1 METIRVTR
9 RELIATKKRIK
20 TADRGLQLLKMKRS
34 SLILE
39 FFELAKQVRDM
50 KTDLK
55 GLQSKCRE
63 SIEIADALSGR
74 ITIERVAQ
82 EQSEK
87 MASLKA
93 RNVMGLVIP
102 NININENIDILSKN
116 DSITVPTPVYDA
128 KNLYSQFLSMLIEI
142 AEKETAMRKLLNE
155 VYKLNRRTN
164 SIENVIIPRWGMK
177 IKYIKQSLDD
187 MERDRLVSIKF
198 IKKLHTQHGTN

>member
-9 RELIATKKRIK
+9 RELIETKRKIK
-20 TADRGLQLLKMKRS
+20 TAGRGLQLLKMKRS

-39 FFELAKQVRDM
+39 FFELAKQVQSM

-55 GLQSKCRE
+55 RAMDKSRE
-63 SIEIADALSGR
+63 SLEIAEALSGR

-87 MASLKA
+87 LASLKA

-102 NININENIDILSKN
+102 NINMNETIDVLQKS
-116 DSITVPTPVYDA
+116 DSLTIPTPVYDA
-128 KNLYSQFLSMLIEI
+128 KNMYSAFLSMLIEI
-142 AEKETAMRKLLNE
+142 AEKETAMRNLLNE
-155 VYKLNRRTN
+155 IYKLNRRTN
-164 SIENVIIPRWGMK
+164 SIENVIIPRWEAK

-198 IKKLHTQHGTN
+198 IKRLHSNGIA

>member
-1 METIRVTR
+1 M
-9 RELIATKKRIK
+9 
-20 TADRGLQLLKMKRS
+20 
-34 SLILE
+34 
-39 FFELAKQVRDM
+39 
-50 KTDLK
+50 
-55 GLQSKCRE
+55 
-63 SIEIADALSGR
+63 SGR

-102 NININENIDILSKN
+102 NINMNENIDILSKN
-116 DSITVPTPVYDA
+116 DSVTIPTPIYDA

-155 VYKLNRRTN
+155 IYKLNRRTN
-164 SIENVIIPRWGMK
+164 SIENVIIPRWQEK

-198 IKKLHTQHGTN
+198 IKKLHS

>member
-1 METIRVTR
+1 METNIRVTR
-9 RELIATKKRIK
+9 RELIETKRKIK
-20 TADRGLQLLKMKRS
+20 TAGRGLQLLKMKRS

-39 FFELAKQVRDM
+39 FFELAKQVEGM
-50 KTDLK
+50 KTNLK
-55 GLQSKCRE
+55 KFMDRSRE
-63 SIEIADALSGR
+63 SLEIAEALSGR

-87 MASLKA
+87 MANLKA

-102 NININENIDILSKN
+102 AININANIDVMSES
-116 DSITVPTPVYDA
+116 DSLTIPTPVYDA
-128 KNLYSQFLSMLIEI
+128 KSMYSSFLSMLIEI
-142 AEKETAMRKLLNE
+142 AEKETAMRNLLNE

-164 SIENVIIPRWGMK
+164 SIENIIIPRWEAK

-198 IKKLHTQHGTN
+198 IKKLHE

>member
-9 RELIATKKRIK
+9 RELIETKRKIK

-39 FFELAKQVRDM
+39 FFELVKQVQSM

-55 GLQSKCRE
+55 KVMDRSRE
-63 SIEIADALSGR
+63 SIEIAEALSGR

-87 MASLKA
+87 LASLKA
-93 RNVMGLVIP
+93 RNVMGLLIP
-102 NININENIDILSKN
+102 NINMNETVDVLSKS
-116 DSITVPTPVYDA
+116 DSLTIPTPVYDA
-128 KNLYSQFLSMLIEI
+128 KNMYSSFLSMLIEI
-142 AEKETAMRKLLNE
+142 AEKETAMRNLLNE
-155 VYKLNRRTN
+155 IYKLNRRTN
-164 SIENVIIPRWGMK
+164 SIENVIMPRWNAK

-198 IKKLHTQHGTN
+198 IKRLHS

>member
-9 RELIATKKRIK
+9 RELIETKRKIK
-20 TADRGLQLLKMKRS
+20 TANRGLQLLKMKRS

-39 FFELAKQVRDM
+39 FFELAKQVQSM

-55 GLQSKCRE
+55 RFMDRSRE
-63 SIEIADALSGR
+63 SLEIAEALSGR

-87 MASLKA
+87 LASLKA

-102 NININENIDILSKN
+102 NINVNETIDVLSKS
-116 DSITVPTPVYDA
+116 DSLTIPTPVYDA
-128 KNLYSQFLSMLIEI
+128 KNMYSSFLSMLIEI
-142 AEKETAMRKLLNE
+142 AEKETAMRNLLNE
-155 VYKLNRRTN
+155 IYKLNRRTN
-164 SIENVIIPRWGMK
+164 SIENVIIPRWEAK

-198 IKKLHTQHGTN
+198 IKRLHS

>member
-1 METIRVTR
+1 METNIRVTR
-9 RELIATKKRIK
+9 RELIETKRKIK
-20 TADRGLQLLKMKRS
+20 TAGRGLQLLKMKRS

-39 FFELAKQVRDM
+39 FFELAKKVQSM

-55 GLQSKCRE
+55 KFMDRSRE
-63 SIEIADALSGR
+63 SLEIAEALSGR

-87 MASLKA
+87 LASLKA

-102 NININENIDILSKN
+102 NINVNETLDVLSKS
-116 DSITVPTPVYDA
+116 DSLTIPTPVYDA
-128 KNLYSQFLSMLIEI
+128 KNMYSSFLSMLIEI
-142 AEKETAMRKLLNE
+142 AEKETAMRNLLNE
-155 VYKLNRRTN
+155 IYKLNRRTN
-164 SIENVIIPRWGMK
+164 SIENVIIPRWEAK

-198 IKKLHTQHGTN
+198 IKRLHG

>member
-9 RELIATKKRIK
+9 RELSETKRKIK
-20 TADRGLQLLKMKRS
+20 TAERGLQLLKMKRS

-39 FFELAKQVRDM
+39 FFELAKQVQSM

-55 GLQSKCRE
+55 KFMDKSRE
-63 SIEIADALSGR
+63 SIEIAEALSGR

-87 MASLKA
+87 LASLKA
-93 RNVMGLVIP
+93 RNVMGLLIP
-102 NININENIDILSKN
+102 NINMNETIDVLSKS
-116 DSITVPTPVYDA
+116 DSLTIPTPVYDA
-128 KNLYSQFLSMLIEI
+128 KNMYSSFLSMLIEI
-142 AEKETAMRKLLNE
+142 AEKETAMRNLLNE
-155 VYKLNRRTN
+155 IYKLNRRTN
-164 SIENVIIPRWGMK
+164 SIENVIMPRWNAK

-198 IKKLHTQHGTN
+198 IKRLHS

>member
-9 RELIATKKRIK
+9 RELIETKRRIK
-20 TADRGLQLLKMKRS
+20 TASRGLQLLKMKKS

-39 FFELAKQVRDM
+39 FFELAKQVQSM
-50 KTDLK
+50 KVDLN
-55 GLQSKCRE
+55 GLRRRSRE
-63 SIEIADALSGR
+63 SIEIAEALSGR

-102 NININENIDILSKN
+102 NIKMNENLDILGSN
-116 DSITVPTPVYDA
+116 DSITIPTPVYDA
-128 KNLYSQFLSMLIEI
+128 KSLYSQFLTMLIEI

-155 VYKLNRRTN
+155 IYKLNRRTN
-164 SIENVIIPRWGMK
+164 SIENVIIPRWQRK
-177 IKYIKQSLDD
+177 VKYIKQSLDD

-198 IKKLHTQHGTN
+198 IKNLNK

>member
-116 DSITVPTPVYDA
+116 DSITIPTPVYDA

-164 SIENVIIPRWGMK
+164 SIENVIIPRWEMK

>member
-1 METIRVTR
+1 METNIRVTR
-9 RELIATKKRIK
+9 RELIETKRKIK
-20 TADRGLQLLKMKRS
+20 TAGRGLQLLKMKRS

-39 FFELAKQVRDM
+39 FFELAKQVQSM

-55 GLQSKCRE
+55 KTMDKSRE
-63 SIEIADALSGR
+63 SIEIAEALSGR

-87 MASLKA
+87 LANLKA

-102 NININENIDILSKN
+102 NINIKENMDILSKS
-116 DSITVPTPVYDA
+116 DSVTVPTPVYDA
-128 KNLYSQFLSMLIEI
+128 KNMYSSFFMMLIEI
-142 AEKETAMRKLLNE
+142 AEKETAMRNLLNE
-155 VYKLNRRTN
+155 IYKLNRRTN
-164 SIENVIIPRWGMK
+164 SIENVIIPRWQTK

-198 IKKLHTQHGTN
+198 IKKLHS

>member
-1 METIRVTR
+1 METVRVTR
-9 RELIATKKRIK
+9 RELIETKRKIK

-39 FFELAKQVRDM
+39 FFELAKQVQSM

-55 GLQSKCRE
+55 KFMDRSRE
-63 SIEIADALSGR
+63 SIEIAEALSGR

-87 MASLKA
+87 LASLKA
-93 RNVMGLVIP
+93 RNVMGLLIP
-102 NININENIDILSKN
+102 NINMNETIDVLSKS
-116 DSITVPTPVYDA
+116 DSLTIPTPVYDA
-128 KNLYSQFLSMLIEI
+128 KNMYSSFLSMLIEI
-142 AEKETAMRKLLNE
+142 AEKETAMRNLLNE
-155 VYKLNRRTN
+155 IYKLNRRTN
-164 SIENVIIPRWGMK
+164 SIENVIIPRWKAK

-198 IKKLHTQHGTN
+198 IKRLHS

>member
-1 METIRVTR
+1 METNIRVTR
-9 RELIATKKRIK
+9 RELIETKRKIK
-20 TADRGLQLLKMKRS
+20 TAGRGLQLLKMKRS

-39 FFELAKQVRDM
+39 FFELAKQVQSM
-50 KTDLK
+50 KTNLK
-55 GLQSKCRE
+55 KFMDKSRE
-63 SIEIADALSGR
+63 SLEIAEALSGR

-102 NININENIDILSKN
+102 NINVNENIDVMSES
-116 DSITVPTPVYDA
+116 DSLTIPTPVYDA
-128 KNLYSQFLSMLIEI
+128 KSMYSSFLSMLIEI
-142 AEKETAMRKLLNE
+142 AEKETAMRNLLNE

-164 SIENVIIPRWGMK
+164 SIENIIIPRWEAK

-198 IKKLHTQHGTN
+198 IKKLHN

>member
-9 RELIATKKRIK
+9 RELIETKKRIK
-20 TADRGLQLLKMKRS
+20 TANRGLQLLKMKRS

-39 FFELAKQVRDM
+39 FFELAKQVQNM

-55 GLQSKCRE
+55 KFMDRSRE
-63 SIEIADALSGR
+63 SLEIAEALSGR

-87 MASLKA
+87 LASLKA

-102 NININENIDILSKN
+102 NINVNETVDVLSKS
-116 DSITVPTPVYDA
+116 DSLTIPTPVYDA
-128 KNLYSQFLSMLIEI
+128 KNMYSSFLSMLIEI
-142 AEKETAMRKLLNE
+142 AEKETAMRNLLNE
-155 VYKLNRRTN
+155 IYKLNRRTN
-164 SIENVIIPRWGMK
+164 SIENVIIPRWEAK

-198 IKKLHTQHGTN
+198 IKRLHG

>member
-102 NININENIDILSKN
+102 NININ
-116 DSITVPTPVYDA
+116 
-128 KNLYSQFLSMLIEI
+128 
-142 AEKETAMRKLLNE
+142 
-155 VYKLNRRTN
+155 
-164 SIENVIIPRWGMK
+164 
-177 IKYIKQSLDD
+177 
-187 MERDRLVSIKF
+187 
-198 IKKLHTQHGTN
+198 

>member
-1 METIRVTR
+1 METNIRVTR
-9 RELIATKKRIK
+9 RELIETKKKIK
-20 TADRGLQLLKMKRS
+20 TAGRGLQLLKMKRS

-39 FFELAKQVRDM
+39 FFELAKQVQSM
-50 KTDLK
+50 KTNLK
-55 GLQSKCRE
+55 KFMDRSRE
-63 SIEIADALSGR
+63 SLEIAEALSGR

-93 RNVMGLVIP
+93 RNVMGLIIP
-102 NININENIDILSKN
+102 NINVNETIDVMSES
-116 DSITVPTPVYDA
+116 DSLTIPTPVYDA
-128 KNLYSQFLSMLIEI
+128 KSMYASFLSMLVEI
-142 AEKETAMRKLLNE
+142 AEKETAMRNLLNE

-164 SIENVIIPRWGMK
+164 SIENIIIPRWKAK

-198 IKKLHTQHGTN
+198 IKKLHS

>member
-74 ITIERVAQ
+74 ITIERVSQ

>member
-1 METIRVTR
+1 METNIRVTR
-9 RELIATKKRIK
+9 RELIETKRKIK
-20 TADRGLQLLKMKRS
+20 TAGRGLQLLKMKRS

-39 FFELAKQVRDM
+39 FFELAKKVQSM

-55 GLQSKCRE
+55 KFMDRSRE
-63 SIEIADALSGR
+63 SLEIAEALSGR

-87 MASLKA
+87 LASLKA

-102 NININENIDILSKN
+102 NINVNETLDVLSKS
-116 DSITVPTPVYDA
+116 DSLTIPTPVYDA
-128 KNLYSQFLSMLIEI
+128 KNMNYSFLSMLIEI
-142 AEKETAMRKLLNE
+142 AEKETAMRNLLNE
-155 VYKLNRRTN
+155 IYKLNRRTN
-164 SIENVIIPRWGMK
+164 SIENVIIPRWEAK

-198 IKKLHTQHGTN
+198 IKRLHG

>member
-9 RELIATKKRIK
+9 RELIETKRRIK
-20 TADRGLQLLKMKRS
+20 TANRGLQLPKMKRS

-39 FFELAKQVRDM
+39 FFELAKQVQSM

-55 GLQSKCRE
+55 RFMDRSRE
-63 SIEIADALSGR
+63 SLEIAEALSGR

-87 MASLKA
+87 LASLKA

-102 NININENIDILSKN
+102 NINVNETIDVLSKS
-116 DSITVPTPVYDA
+116 DSLTIPTPVYDA
-128 KNLYSQFLSMLIEI
+128 KNMYSSFLSMLIEI
-142 AEKETAMRKLLNE
+142 AEKETAMRNLLNE
-155 VYKLNRRTN
+155 IYKLNRRTN
-164 SIENVIIPRWGMK
+164 SIENVIIPRWEAK

-198 IKKLHTQHGTN
+198 IKRLHS

>member
-9 RELIATKKRIK
+9 RELIETKRKIK
-20 TADRGLQLLKMKRS
+20 TANRGLQLLKMKRS

-39 FFELAKQVRDM
+39 FFELAKQVQSM

-55 GLQSKCRE
+55 KFMDRSRE
-63 SIEIADALSGR
+63 SIEIAEALSGR

-87 MASLKA
+87 LASLKA
-93 RNVMGLVIP
+93 RNVMGLLIP
-102 NININENIDILSKN
+102 DINMNENVDVLSKS
-116 DSITVPTPVYDA
+116 DSLTIPTPVYDA
-128 KNLYSQFLSMLIEI
+128 KNMYTSFLSMLIEI
-142 AEKETAMRKLLNE
+142 AEKETAMRNLLNE
-155 VYKLNRRTN
+155 IYKLNRRTN
-164 SIENVIIPRWGMK
+164 SIENIIIPRWNDK

-198 IKKLHTQHGTN
+198 IKRLHG

>member
-1 METIRVTR
+1 METIKVTR
-9 RELIATKKRIK
+9 RELIETKRKIK
-20 TADRGLQLLKMKRS
+20 MADRGLQLLKMKRS

-39 FFELAKQVRDM
+39 FFELAKQVQSM
-50 KTDLK
+50 KMDLN
-55 GLQSKCRE
+55 GLQAKSRE

-87 MASLKA
+87 MANLKA
-93 RNVMGLVIP
+93 RNVMGLIIP
-102 NININENIDILSKN
+102 NISMNENMDILNKN
-116 DSITVPTPVYDA
+116 DSITIPTPVYDA
-128 KNLYSQFLSMLIEI
+128 KSLYSQFLSMLIEI

-164 SIENVIIPRWGMK
+164 SLENVIIPRWQEK

-198 IKKLHTQHGTN
+198 IKKIHS

>member
-9 RELIATKKRIK
+9 RELIETKRKIK

-39 FFELAKQVRDM
+39 FFELAKQVQSM

-55 GLQSKCRE
+55 KFMDRSRE
-63 SIEIADALSGR
+63 SIEIAEALSGR

-87 MASLKA
+87 LASLKA
-93 RNVMGLVIP
+93 RNVMGLLIP
-102 NININENIDILSKN
+102 NINMNETIDVLSKS
-116 DSITVPTPVYDA
+116 DSLTIPTPVYDA
-128 KNLYSQFLSMLIEI
+128 KNMYSSFLSMLIEI
-142 AEKETAMRKLLNE
+142 AEKETAMRNLLNE
-155 VYKLNRRTN
+155 IYKLNRRTN
-164 SIENVIIPRWGMK
+164 SIENVIIPRWKAK

-198 IKKLHTQHGTN
+198 IKRLHS

>member
-9 RELIATKKRIK
+9 RELIETKRRIK
-20 TADRGLQLLKMKRS
+20 TANRGLQLLKMKRS

-39 FFELAKQVRDM
+39 FFELSKQVQSM

-55 GLQSKCRE
+55 RFMDRSRE
-63 SIEIADALSGR
+63 SLEIAEALSGR

-87 MASLKA
+87 LASLKA

-102 NININENIDILSKN
+102 NINVNETIDVLSKS
-116 DSITVPTPVYDA
+116 DSLTIPTPVYDA
-128 KNLYSQFLSMLIEI
+128 KNMYSSFLSMLIEI
-142 AEKETAMRKLLNE
+142 AEKETAMRNLLNE
-155 VYKLNRRTN
+155 IYKLNRRTN
-164 SIENVIIPRWGMK
+164 SIENVIIPRWEAK

-198 IKKLHTQHGTN
+198 IKRLHS

>member
-9 RELIATKKRIK
+9 RELIETKRKIK
-20 TADRGLQLLKMKRS
+20 TAERGLQLLKMKRS

-39 FFELAKQVRDM
+39 FFELAKQVQSM

-55 GLQSKCRE
+55 KFMDKSRE
-63 SIEIADALSGR
+63 SIEIAEALSGR

-87 MASLKA
+87 LASLKA
-93 RNVMGLVIP
+93 RNVMGLLIP
-102 NININENIDILSKN
+102 NINMNETIDVLSKS
-116 DSITVPTPVYDA
+116 DSLTIPTPVYDA
-128 KNLYSQFLSMLIEI
+128 KNMYSSFLSMLIEI
-142 AEKETAMRKLLNE
+142 AEKETAMRNLLNE
-155 VYKLNRRTN
+155 IYKLNRRTN
-164 SIENVIIPRWGMK
+164 SIENVIMPRWNAK

-198 IKKLHTQHGTN
+198 IKRLHS

>member
-9 RELIATKKRIK
+9 RELIETKRKIK
-20 TADRGLQLLKMKRS
+20 TANRGLQLLKMKRS

-39 FFELAKQVRDM
+39 FFELAKQVQSM

-55 GLQSKCRE
+55 KTMDKSRE
-63 SIEIADALSGR
+63 SLEIAEALSGR

-87 MASLKA
+87 LASLKA

-102 NININENIDILSKN
+102 NINLNETIDVLSKS
-116 DSITVPTPVYDA
+116 DSLTIPTPVYDA
-128 KNLYSQFLSMLIEI
+128 KNMYSSFLSMLIEI
-142 AEKETAMRKLLNE
+142 AEKETAMRNLLNE
-155 VYKLNRRTN
+155 IYKLNRRTN
-164 SIENVIIPRWGMK
+164 SIENVIIPRWEAK

-198 IKKLHTQHGTN
+198 IKRLHS

>member
-9 RELIATKKRIK
+9 RELIETKRKIK
-20 TADRGLQLLKMKRS
+20 TANRGLQLLKMKRS

-39 FFELAKQVRDM
+39 FFELAKQVQSM

-55 GLQSKCRE
+55 KLMDRSRE
-63 SIEIADALSGR
+63 SLEIAEALSGR

-87 MASLKA
+87 LASLKA
-93 RNVMGLVIP
+93 RNVMGLIIP
-102 NININENIDILSKN
+102 NINVNEPTNVLSKS
-116 DSITVPTPVYDA
+116 DSLTIPTPVYDA
-128 KNLYSQFLSMLIEI
+128 KNMYSSFLSMLIEI
-142 AEKETAMRKLLNE
+142 AEKETAMRNLLNE
-155 VYKLNRRTN
+155 IYKLNRRTN
-164 SIENVIIPRWGMK
+164 SIENVIIPRWEAK

-198 IKKLHTQHGTN
+198 IKRLHE

>member
-9 RELIATKKRIK
+9 RELIETKRRIK
-20 TADRGLQLLKMKRS
+20 TANRGLQLLKMKRS

-39 FFELAKQVRDM
+39 FFELAKQVQSM

-55 GLQSKCRE
+55 RFMDRSRE
-63 SIEIADALSGR
+63 SLEIAEALSGR

-87 MASLKA
+87 LASLKA

-102 NININENIDILSKN
+102 NINVNETIDVLSKS
-116 DSITVPTPVYDA
+116 DSLTIPTPVYDA
-128 KNLYSQFLSMLIEI
+128 KNMYSSFLSMLIEI
-142 AEKETAMRKLLNE
+142 AEKETAMRNLLNE
-155 VYKLNRRTN
+155 IYKLNRRTN
-164 SIENVIIPRWGMK
+164 SIENVIIPRWEAK

-198 IKKLHTQHGTN
+198 IKRLHS

>member
-1 METIRVTR
+1 METSIRVTR
-9 RELIATKKRIK
+9 RELIETKKRIGV
-20 TADRGLQLLKMKRS
+20 ASRGLQLLKMKRS

-39 FFELAKQVRDM
+39 FFELAKQVRSM
-50 KTDLK
+50 KTDMK
-55 GLQSKCRE
+55 NTMNRSRE
-63 SIEIADALSGR
+63 SLEIAEALSGR

-87 MASLKA
+87 LASLKA

-102 NININENIDILSKN
+102 NININGNLDVLSDS
-116 DSITVPTPVYDA
+116 DSITIPTPIYDT
-128 KNLYSQFLSMLIEI
+128 KNMYSTFLSMLIEV

-155 VYKLNRRTN
+155 IYKLNRRTN
-164 SIENVIIPRWGMK
+164 SIENIIIPRWEEK

-198 IKKLHTQHGTN
+198 IKKLHE